1 MVEEIKKDETP
12 VAPETPKTV
21 TVPVQGDPGH
31 VELDT
36 VSEIAI
42 LVTLDTRSGEVQ
54 VANVLN
60 CPFSAYARMLLNE
73 AIRLYEMKG
82 IAGLT
87 VATAE
92 RRMAELG
99 KEKKGGLVNPFKK
112 G

>member
-1 MVEEIKKDETP
+1 MVDETKKEETP
-12 VAPETPKTV
+12 APEAPKTI
-21 TVPVQGDPGH
+21 TIPVQGDPGH
-31 VELDT
+31 VELD
-36 VSEIAI
+36 VVHEIAI
-42 LVTLDTRSGEVQ
+42 LVTLDTESGEVA

-60 CPFSAYARMLLNE
+60 CPFQAYARMLLNE